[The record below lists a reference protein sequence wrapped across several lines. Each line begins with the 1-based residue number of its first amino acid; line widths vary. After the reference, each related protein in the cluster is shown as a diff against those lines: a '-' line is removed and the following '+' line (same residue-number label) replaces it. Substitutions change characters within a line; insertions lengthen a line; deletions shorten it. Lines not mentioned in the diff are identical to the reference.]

1 MRKEKLRRRLALC
14 ILETLPAHK
23 LTLPNVKRYVTSDLM
38 TTYTIRRETKVSD
51 VDYST
56 AIDMVKKAV
65 RSKPAPFRYA
75 SKDSPWG
82 IKRKEHFLHT
92 PLADL
97 V

>member
-1 MRKEKLRRRLALC
+1 MKHEGLRRRLALC
-14 ILETLPAHK
+14 ILDTLSSHK
-23 LTLPNVKRYVTSDLM
+23 LTFPNVKRYVSSDLM

-56 AIDMVKKAV
+56 ALSMVKNAV
-65 RSKPAPFRYA
+65 RNKPIPFRYA
-75 SKDSPWG
+75 SKESPWG
-82 IKRKEHFLHT
+82 IKRKEHFLYA